1 MVNEPEIQAF
11 LARVH
16 RELDE
21 IKEKTTVLQNRK
33 RELEEMVR
41 KCEAVFGGDQPRK
54 DVPVS
59 PMGQRGLPLPPRH
72 TKKRRYKRI
81 ERAKPLWQLIE
92 DLLREVGRDMNFAEI
107 RQESQARGWSDK
119 SKTKILLRAIQDK
132 EGTVFVRT
140 DQGTWD
146 LKERV
151 EQKDQYQPY
160 K

>member
-1 MVNEPEIQAF
+1 
-11 LARVH
+11 
-16 RELDE
+16 
-21 IKEKTTVLQNRK
+21 
-33 RELEEMVR
+33 
-41 KCEAVFGGDQPRK
+41 
-54 DVPVS
+54 
-59 PMGQRGLPLPPRH
+59 MGQRGPPLPPRH

-119 SKTKILLRAIQDK
+119 SNTITFPRAIQDK

-146 LKERV
+146 LKRGLSRKTNISLTNKIGPPLL
-151 EQKDQYQPY
+151 Q
-160 K
+160 